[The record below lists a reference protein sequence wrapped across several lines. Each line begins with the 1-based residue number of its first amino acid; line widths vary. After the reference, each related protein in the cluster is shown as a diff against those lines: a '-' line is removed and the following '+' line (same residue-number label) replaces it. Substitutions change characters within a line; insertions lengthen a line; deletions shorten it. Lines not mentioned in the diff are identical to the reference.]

1 MHKSVIEGS
10 MILKKVIIAIFFLGL
25 LNGCAQ
31 NVALIGPAITGAST
45 GSVYQASL
53 SYGSGQ
59 VVKKITGK
67 TPTENIK
74 KLLTGSNKAEEA
86 KTSDEFFMLVKS
98 RIEKNSKIIDLTKQ

>member
-1 MHKSVIEGS
+1 
-10 MILKKVIIAIFFLGL
+10 MILKKLFISLSFVLFL
-25 LNGCAQ
+25 NSCAQ
-31 NVALIGPAITGAST
+31 NAAFLGPAITGVST
-45 GSVYQASL
+45 GSLYQAGL
-53 SYGSGQ
+53 SYGSTEA
-59 VVKKITGK
+59 VKNITGK

>member
-1 MHKSVIEGS
+1 
-10 MILKKVIIAIFFLGL
+10 MIIKKLFISLSFVLFL
-25 LNGCAQ
+25 NSCAQ
-31 NVALIGPAITGAST
+31 NAAFLGPAITGVST
-45 GSVYQASL
+45 GSLYQAGL
-53 SYGSGQ
+53 SYGSTEA
-59 VVKKITGK
+59 VKKITGK

>member
-1 MHKSVIEGS
+1 
-10 MILKKVIIAIFFLGL
+10 MILKKLFISLSFVLFL
-25 LNGCAQ
+25 NSCAQ
-31 NVALIGPAITGAST
+31 NAAFLGPAITGVST
-45 GSVYQASL
+45 GSLYQAGL
-53 SYGSGQ
+53 SYGSTEA
-59 VVKKITGK
+59 VKKITGK